1 MIIYIFNNALNMI
14 NQEYSNKIS
23 KEDAEKIILKDTDI
37 YKENSE
43 LFDKFIEFYKNV
55 NLEEIKH
62 KQNLTKDNK
71 LCDFFIHDDN
81 KYGKNYEIIYKYI
94 IKQQNENIRNLFKK
108 KGIYDLSDMN
118 KVNVQQLDENGI
130 FNLNLPKN
138 ISFLDIIFNFSY
150 RRMLDLYPNGYN
162 IYREY
167 IINYELI
174 EETITDLLL
183 NNKQLLNESDE
194 KNETITKFIYNN
206 ELFSNQI
213 SNYITTLKTKY
224 ENNKNNIIS
233 LDDKVILYKFSKEN
247 STIHDYI
254 IKDFLKLIKFLT
266 NYKKENNNEEYIINE
281 DTKIEDIIDKVQDIS
296 DYFIN
301 IFKDNKT
308 LTVDKTAELFDY
320 YLKCIYNDISSEIRI
335 YQEELDDKSLKMID
349 SFFNKSRN
357 IKKEDLAYSLR
368 LFMTLVLF
376 LESDKEKKIKLNKN
390 NILHYIIR
398 PPDLWK
404 KKISNDEKY
413 LKDLNELKSMKITIN
428 NIIYLYEALGKDI
441 PDDFFNDV
449 ESKIEEDEEQNE
461 SNTNEIND
469 KPGSGAQSMN
479 GDNNGDAVSGDEG
492 WD

>member
-1 MIIYIFNNALNMI
+1 MI

-213 SNYITTLKTKY
+213 SNYITTFKTKY
-224 ENNKNNIIS
+224 ENNKNNNKNNIIS
-233 LDDKVILYKFSKEN
+233 LNDKVILYKFSKEN

-308 LTVDKTAELFDY
+308 LTVGKTTELFDY
-320 YLKCIYNDISSEIRI
+320 YLKCIYNDISSEIRN

-357 IKKEDLAYSLR
+357 ITKKDLAYSLR

-449 ESKIEEDEEQNE
+449 ESKIEEDEEQKE
-461 SNTNEIND
+461 SNQNEIND